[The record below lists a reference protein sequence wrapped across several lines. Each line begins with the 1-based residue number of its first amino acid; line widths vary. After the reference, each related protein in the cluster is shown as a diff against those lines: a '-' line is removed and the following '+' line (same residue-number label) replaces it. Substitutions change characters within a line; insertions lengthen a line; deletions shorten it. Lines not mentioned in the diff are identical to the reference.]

1 MTSKAELLPFSAGRA
16 TNVSKCQAVGAL
28 ALLSGLLGTHTNSP
42 ACPFGQPFDCYKHK
56 HKPGQ
61 EHVKYKTGCK
71 KSVQISVMER
81 LSVQCVCVCV
91 QLCTHLDR
99 DSQSAEWPK
108 DSRAPVETVISGVKK
123 EGEEEEQEEEILFEP
138 SDICYIMTGTM
149 ETCWERK

>member
-1 MTSKAELLPFSAGRA
+1 MTSKAELLSFSAGRA

-42 ACPFGQPFDCYKHK
+42 ACPFGQQLDCYKHK
-56 HKPGQ
+56 HKAMQ

-71 KSVQISVMER
+71 K
-81 LSVQCVCVCV
+81 VCKYQQWRGCLFNVCV
-91 QLCTHLDR
+91 QLCT
-99 DSQSAEWPK
+99 SQSAEWPK

-123 EGEEEEQEEEILFEP
+123 EGEEEEEREEEILFEP